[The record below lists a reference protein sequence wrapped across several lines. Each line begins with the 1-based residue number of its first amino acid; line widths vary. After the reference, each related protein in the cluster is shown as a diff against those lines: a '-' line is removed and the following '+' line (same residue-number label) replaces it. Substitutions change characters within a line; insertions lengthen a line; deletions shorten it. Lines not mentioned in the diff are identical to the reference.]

1 MYCIVEQIRDVLYTN
16 QVNESS
22 GLKHYTTQQTP
33 FKGHHGNIINSSESC
48 QPSNKAMH
56 CYHGSHQTP
65 SSTPILPYPTRSIS
79 TKPDLHEGSIS
90 ATNPNGKTL
99 AMIFAKRST
108 RTRVSAEAAW
118 TYYVSSMV
126 DCLFARVGGHEEI
139 ETLVQYSSV
148 PVINALSAKFHPLQI
163 LADIAALYERYV
175 PDALSK
181 VSCSSGILPPLP
193 PLKIAWVGD
202 ANNILNDLLLALPRL
217 GTSITAAC
225 PSGYEVEPDVKFDA
239 VSYSKEPGAGTV
251 EFTSDPS
258 VAVKDADVIVTDTWI
273 SMGQEAEKEARLTAF
288 RGYQVTE
295 AMARKSGA
303 NPDWTFLHCL
313 PRKTHEVD
321 DEVFYGPRSLVFP
334 EAQFRKFTVMAVYE
348 MIMLWHHEI

>member
-118 TYYVSSMV
+118 TYYVSSM
-126 DCLFARVGGHEEI
+126 C
-139 ETLVQYSSV
+139 T
-148 PVINALSAKFHPLQI
+148 
-163 LADIAALYERYV
+163 AALYERYV